1 MRKNKLKQFVRRSFS
16 GLMACV
22 VTMPL
27 LGQLS
32 VAAEEP
38 EKYPYTLFGR
48 NGITVN
54 ASSNLCINGNVHTNK
69 EGVFTAANWNQNGTI
84 TTGADINERI
94 KHVYVDSKVM
104 STYFTENCT
113 LYEDTYVLSE
123 MNIHVN
129 NPVFARHSIELHG
142 NITLNSY
149 LGTYMDINI
158 TGEVE
163 NANNAVLYS
172 KFGDITIDT
181 DNVAN
186 MNGLV
191 YAPLGTVTIDAS
203 NINFNGVLIADEII
217 VNGSCIN
224 MNGNDNLAYFIG
236 NTSEAYDFSGLEYL
250 PEDWLCDT
258 DEDRLFDIFE
268 KVIDSDPLD
277 SDTDDDNL
285 PDGYEVV
292 DLDTDPLRVDTDA
305 DTISD
310 ADEDFDEDGLTNLDE
325 YLNGT
330 KPYNPDSDDDTLKD
344 GDEVYLYGTNPQTG
358 DTDEDGLNDA
368 EEGTYGLFY
377 AKYGILFDPNNPHT
391 FDPNLLDGEVQFKQ
405 QVVQSVDAHDGIIT
419 DISVVMEANGNLEQN
434 LSIESVYGVDLMS
447 TDVVGLIGDPF
458 SFETNSN
465 FSSATIT
472 FTVNQANLG
481 STNFSDLIVLWYD
494 EENHKYV
501 ECTTENGFKTTRNAY
516 ISTVSVETT
525 HFSTYMLVDSKAW
538 YEAWDE
544 SYRKISAAA
553 PTTSTGGSTTQVLID
568 HYNTVFVIDTSGSM
582 SDDPNGEWIGYDSLI
597 RVLRDDAP
605 ARPPISD
612 PAMEAYWLEKYGKNT
627 CQRIVACE
635 NVIDTM
641 YSNDKA
647 AIITFSYGDSSNT
660 KILSELTSSKTAL
673 KDSLQNFT
681 DVGGTC
687 FSYALNRAVDL
698 LKFSGEL
705 ERTDVINRIVFLSD
719 GEPDND
725 TQTAIDSAVANA
737 KANGIQIFAFGLGN
751 ASGDAVLEN
760 MATSTGGDFFK
771 VIEASELPRI
781 VEQAVTT
788 QTDLSQDFASLM
800 DVNSDEDSLPDVV
813 EKFGLMF
820 NGTPIET
827 NIYKEDT
834 DEDGLWDDEEVI
846 FDRETF
852 ITGLEIGVCTEGITF
867 FANPTEQHSDTDGIE
882 DERDKSPLANIDSN
896 FIIIDDI
903 ENYGI
908 DYLISDAYQENINK
922 ANETHGSIECDWND
936 GLKDELLNYFMS
948 LGGMTPLS
956 TLLMEIDTGFAMGA
970 TPNGANALFHY
981 LQNDGN
987 DLYISLSTP
996 LGLVKTQRRQY
1007 YNQINSFFDMV
1018 EDTVKSGNTY
1028 SFSTTTTPDQ
1038 TWFVDY
1044 HEKSADTQQIADDW
1058 WLTFGGAYNALTAE
1072 VSSYLDVNN
1081 QMHYT
1086 AKINYYVYDLYDWD
1100 GKDEEELANLH
1111 KYGKA
1116 KSFRIIGSYSI
1127 DIDWIE
1133 GKRYPTAVNDEYPL
1147 NITEFDGIDDNSALK
1162 NAYDY
1167 GNKYYDDVNG
1177 FVYPFE

>member
-84 TTGADINERI
+84 TTGADIDERI

-419 DISVVMEANGNLEQN
+419 DISVVMDANGNLEQN

-447 TDVVGLIGDPF
+447 SDVVGLIGDPF

-582 SDDPNGEWIGYDSLI
+582 SDDPNGEWIGYDPLT
-597 RVLRDDAP
+597 RVLREDAP
-605 ARPPISD
+605 PRPPITSD
-612 PAMEAYWLEKYGKNT
+612 AMEAYWLKHYGKNS
-627 CQRIVACE
+627 CRRITACE

-647 AIITFSYGDSSNT
+647 AIITFSYGNSSYT
-660 KILSELTSSKTAL
+660 KILSELTSNKTTL

-698 LKFSGEL
+698 LQSSGEL
-705 ERTDVINRIVFLSD
+705 ERDDVINRIIFLSD

-737 KANGIQIFAFGLGN
+737 KANGIQIFAFGLGT

-760 MATSTGGDFFK
+760 MATSTGGEFFK

-834 DEDGLWDDEEVI
+834 DGDGLWDDEEVI
-846 FDRETF
+846 FDRTAF
-852 ITGLEIGVCTEGITF
+852 IAGLEDGKCTEGITF
-867 FANPTEQHSDTDGIE
+867 FANPTETHSDTDGIE
-882 DERDKSPLANIDSN
+882 DKLDPEPLLEYDQRFYIANDFESTIPQCDFVNDAWEESEDCYGSVDPDAGDWVASTTLLSSLALGDAFAYLPLPSSAIWSFMQDENNSLTFRNLDNAADMLYYYLTNSTSELLLPEEDVTEVISCHPNNILHLQYNINQLMNAAEQTTLNTTNVLCTTSDSYMRTVCMVDRESACELRN
-896 FIIIDDI
+896 VEVNGTRHPSTMMDLTTGIQADWNLALGSCYGGMLAEVCSNGDSYEMKYRYYIIDI
-903 ENYGI
+903 YEWAGHEI
-908 DYLISDAYQENINK
+908 DADALSLMLHRLHEIGLSHQYLFTGYYEGTISWKKGQTTADENI
-922 ANETHGSIECDWND
+922 
-936 GLKDELLNYFMS
+936 M
-948 LGGMTPLS
+948 
-956 TLLMEIDTGFAMGA
+956 
-970 TPNGANALFHY
+970 
-981 LQNDGN
+981 
-987 DLYISLSTP
+987 
-996 LGLVKTQRRQY
+996 
-1007 YNQINSFFDMV
+1007 
-1018 EDTVKSGNTY
+1018 
-1028 SFSTTTTPDQ
+1028 
-1038 TWFVDY
+1038 
-1044 HEKSADTQQIADDW
+1044 QQI
-1058 WLTFGGAYNALTAE
+1058 
-1072 VSSYLDVNN
+1072 
-1081 QMHYT
+1081 
-1086 AKINYYVYDLYDWD
+1086 
-1100 GKDEEELANLH
+1100 
-1111 KYGKA
+1111 
-1116 KSFRIIGSYSI
+1116 
-1127 DIDWIE
+1127 
-1133 GKRYPTAVNDEYPL
+1133 
-1147 NITEFDGIDDNSALK
+1147 
-1162 NAYDY
+1162 
-1167 GNKYYDDVNG
+1167 YDDLGV
-1177 FVYPFE
+1177 

>member
-1 MRKNKLKQFVRRSFS
+1 MRKNKLKQFARRSFS

-22 VTMPL
+22 VAMPL
-27 LGQLS
+27 IGQLS

-84 TTGADINERI
+84 TTGADIDERI

-104 STYFTENCT
+104 STYFSENCT

-158 TGEVE
+158 TGEVG
-163 NANNAVLYS
+163 NANNTVLYS

-236 NTSEAYDFSGLEYL
+236 NTSEVYDFSGLEYL

-258 DEDRLFDIFE
+258 DEDGLYDVFE
-268 KVIDSDPLD
+268 KVIDADPLD
-277 SDTDDDNL
+277 SDTDDDKL
-285 PDGYEVV
+285 LDGYEV
-292 DLDTDPLRVDTDA
+292 LILGTDPLKFDTDA

-310 ADEDFDEDGLTNLDE
+310 ANEDFDEDGLTNLDE

-391 FDPNLLDGEVQFKQ
+391 LDPNLLDGEVQFKQ

-419 DISVVMEANGNLEQN
+419 DISVVMDANGNLEQN

-447 TDVVGLIGDPF
+447 SDVVGLIGDPF

-501 ECTTENGFKTTRNAY
+501 ECTTENGFITTRNAY

-582 SDDPNGEWIGYDSLI
+582 SDDPNGEWIGYDPLI

-605 ARPPISD
+605 EKPPISD
-612 PAMEAYWLEKYGKNT
+612 PAMHAYWLEKYGKNT
-627 CQRIVACE
+627 CRRITACE

-647 AIITFSYGDSSNT
+647 AIITFSYGNT
-660 KILSELTSSKTAL
+660 SYTKTLSGLTSNKATL

-687 FSYALNRAVDL
+687 FSFALNQAVTL
-698 LKFSGEL
+698 LQSSGEL
-705 ERTDVINRIVFLSD
+705 ERDDVINRIIFLSD

-725 TQTAIDSAVANA
+725 TQANINAAVANA
-737 KANGIQIFAFGLGN
+737 ASNGIQIFAFGLGTS
-751 ASGDAVLEN
+751 SGDAVLEN

-800 DVNSDEDSLPDVV
+800 DVNSDRDNLPDVV

-820 NGTPIET
+820 NGTKIES
-827 NIYKEDT
+827 NIYKEDS
-834 DEDGLWDDEEVI
+834 DDDGLWDDEEVI
-846 FDRETF
+846 FDRTAF
-852 ITGLEIGVCTEGITF
+852 IAGLEKGVCTEGITY
-867 FANPTEQHSDTDGIE
+867 FANPTEPHSDTDGLRDDEDAEPLTPFDSIFKLSDYTKDTIE
-882 DERDKSPLANIDSN
+882 FLPSGVENLLVQLNSEYKTKADNRVSMLLYLPTLLASESAKSTIFVPKVIDS
-896 FIIIDDI
+896 
-903 ENYGI
+903 
-908 DYLISDAYQENINK
+908 K
-922 ANETHGSIECDWND
+922 ASTMPNASKFLTHF
-936 GLKDELLNYFMS
+936 LLNS
-948 LGGMTPLS
+948 GD
-956 TLLMEIDTGFAMGA
+956 I
-970 TPNGANALFHY
+970 
-981 LQNDGN
+981 
-987 DLYISLSTP
+987 LYIDNLDEMIACT
-996 LGLVKTQRRQY
+996 
-1007 YNQINSFFDMV
+1007 
-1018 EDTVKSGNTY
+1018 KSGR
-1028 SFSTTTTPDQ
+1028 
-1038 TWFVDY
+1038 
-1044 HEKSADTQQIADDW
+1044 E
-1058 WLTFGGAYNALTAE
+1058 AYNAQMNLLFSVAEETLIDGGEICLATADSCGLNVNLYDYRNGIEFDWCYSFGEASTRMVATINRQNDTYTMSVKYFVFDVYDWDKNAEKLLYDMHASGVARSYLAVGEYETTVSWKKGQRYIEDYSDIPE
-1072 VSSYLDVNN
+1072 VDYDDLLNIEVKITDSYLD
-1081 QMHYT
+1081 
-1086 AKINYYVYDLYDWD
+1086 DL
-1100 GKDEEELANLH
+1100 L
-1111 KYGKA
+1111 
-1116 KSFRIIGSYSI
+1116 
-1127 DIDWIE
+1127 
-1133 GKRYPTAVNDEYPL
+1133 KRMMITYPDM
-1147 NITEFDGIDDNSALK
+1147 
-1162 NAYDY
+1162 
-1167 GNKYYDDVNG
+1167 
-1177 FVYPFE
+1177 FVEPIV